1 MLESLI
7 ITLREGVEAA
17 LVVGIVYAFLRK
29 EGLDQ
34 QLRAV
39 WAGLAAAVAASL
51 AGAWALRRVAVN
63 EEAFEGVLYVVSALV
78 VGSMVVWMW
87 RHARHVSGEIK
98 GALSRIVARRS
109 SGAVFAGV
117 FLFTFLMVF
126 REGVETA
133 LFLAAVSLTTS
144 GLLTLLGALAGLG
157 LAVWFGVLFIR
168 GSVRLDLGRFF
179 QVTGIALMIFVVQL
193 LLNGYHEL
201 SEAGWLPASPA
212 SMALVG
218 PLVRYEL
225 FFIVA
230 VLAIPLLAVAL
241 PGNGGAGR
249 APAAGSTGGPAAGP
263 GMTPAT
269 VPTGSPAAGSAPNPA
284 EQRLRRLEAR
294 RQTRTR
300 AFLGTLGIVILALLG
315 LGFTYANRAEE
326 TPVETLELAADGAV
340 RLPLARLGEGELH
353 RYAVEVDG
361 RPVRFIAMRLGSGE
375 VVAGFDACVI
385 CGPEGYTQQGAEV
398 VCLHCSSAIYPP
410 TIGRPGGCNPVPL
423 EFEVAGSEL
432 VVAAGGLEAAAALF
446 GPEPRHA
453 H

>member
-29 EGLDQ
+29 EGLDG

-39 WAGLAAAVAASL
+39 WAGLGAAVAASL
-51 AGAWALRRVAVN
+51 AGAWVLHRVAVN
-63 EEAFEGVLYVVSALV
+63 EEAFEGVLYVVSAVV

-144 GLLTLLGALAGLG
+144 GLLTLLGALAGLS

-179 QVTGIALMIFVVQL
+179 PVTGIALMIFVVQL

-212 SMALVG
+212 SMAVVG

-241 PGNGGAGR
+241 PGNGGAEGR
-249 APAAGSTGGPAAGP
+249 APSARSRTVPAAGR
-263 GMTPAT
+263 GMTPAP
-269 VPTGSPAAGSAPNPA
+269 VPASGSAPNPA

-294 RQTRTR
+294 RHTRTR
-300 AFLGTLGIVILALLG
+300 AFLGTLGILILALLG
-315 LGFTYANRAEE
+315 LGFTYANTAEE
-326 TPVETLELAADGAV
+326 TPVEPLELAADGSV
-340 RLPLARLGEGELH
+340 RLPLERLGEGELH

-423 EFEVAGSEL
+423 EFEVRDGEV
-432 VVAAGGLEAAAALF
+432 VVAAAGLAAAADLF
-446 GPEPRHA
+446 GGA
-453 H
+453 HHGAH

>member
-29 EGLDQ
+29 EGLDR

-39 WAGLAAAVAASL
+39 WAGLAVAVAASL
-51 AGAWALRRVAVN
+51 AGAWVLHSVAVN

-87 RHARHVSGEIK
+87 QHARSISGEIK
-98 GALSRIVARRS
+98 GSLSRIVARGS

-144 GLLTLLGALAGLG
+144 GLLTVLGALAGLA

-179 QVTGIALMIFVVQL
+179 QVTGIALLIFVVQL

-212 SMALVG
+212 SMAVVG

-241 PGNGGAGR
+241 PGNGGAEGR
-249 APAAGSTGGPAAGP
+249 APSAGSRSVPAAGR

-269 VPTGSPAAGSAPNPA
+269 VPAGGPAPNPA

-315 LGFTYANRAEE
+315 LGFTYANTAEE
-326 TPVETLELAADGAV
+326 TPVEPLELAADGTV

-361 RPVRFIAMRLGSGE
+361 RPVRFIAMKLGSGE

-423 EFEVAGSEL
+423 EIEVRDGEV
-432 VVAAGGLEAAAALF
+432 VVAAAGLAAAADLF
-446 GPEPRHA
+446 GGA
-453 H
+453 HHGAH